1 VSLAC
6 HDLRTPL
13 ATAHGFARTL
23 SRAGSL
29 GEAETR
35 YVGMIEQASAEI
47 GELVDSLGLVAQI
60 ESGRY
65 QPVLRAAD
73 PLAIARGARELAGTD
88 GIDVAGESGASV
100 AVDAPAAERAIAA
113 LVVCMQRYGGVD
125 RIHVGVAESRIT
137 LEPVKPE
144 AAPVVLAED
153 LRDLGAATARA
164 VLEAFGASFELAG
177 ETLTIRLP
185 AA

>member
-23 SRAGSL
+23 SRAETL
-29 GEAETR
+29 GPAEAR
-35 YVGMIEQASAEI
+35 YVGMIEQASVEI

-65 QPVLRAAD
+65 RPVLRPTD
-73 PLAIARGARELAGTD
+73 PLAIARGAKELVGSDEVELAGE
-88 GIDVAGESGASV
+88 AGSAV
-100 AVDAPAAERAIAA
+100 AVDAAAAQRAIAA
-113 LVVCMQRYGGVD
+113 LVVCMQRYGAVD
-125 RIHVGVAESRIT
+125 RVRIEVADARIS
-137 LEPVKPE
+137 LSPVQPE
-144 AAPVVLAED
+144 AAPVVLAEE
-153 LRDLGAATARA
+153 LRDLGAATART
-164 VLEAFGASFELAG
+164 VVEAFGGSLELAG
-177 ETLTIRLP
+177 ASLVVRLP

>member
-23 SRAGSL
+23 SRTGSL

-35 YVGMIEQASAEI
+35 YVDMIEQASAEI
-47 GELVDSLGLVAQI
+47 GELVDALGLLAQI

-65 QPVLRAAD
+65 QPALRPTD
-73 PLAIARGARELAGTD
+73 PLAIARGARELAGTE
-88 GIDVAGESGASV
+88 GIEVAGESGAPV
-100 AVDAPAAERAIAA
+100 TVDAPAAERAIAA
-113 LVVCMQRYGGVD
+113 LAVCMQRYGAVD
-125 RIHVGVAESRIT
+125 RVHVDVADTRIT

-144 AAPVVLAED
+144 AAPVVLADD

-164 VLEAFGASFELAG
+164 VLEAFGGSLELAG
-177 ETLTIRLP
+177 EKLTVRLP

>member
-1 VSLAC
+1 MSLAC

-65 QPVLRAAD
+65 RPVLRPTD
-73 PLAIARGARELAGTD
+73 PLAVARGARQLAGSD
-88 GIDVAGESGASV
+88 AVEVAGESGASV
-100 AVDAPAAERAIAA
+100 AVDAAAAERAIAA
-113 LVVCMQRYGGVD
+113 LAVCMQRYGAVD
-125 RIHVGVAESRIT
+125 RIQIDVAETRIT

-144 AAPVVLAED
+144 AAAVVLAHD

-164 VLEAFGASFELAG
+164 VLEALGGSFELAG
-177 ETLTIRLP
+177 EKLTVRLP